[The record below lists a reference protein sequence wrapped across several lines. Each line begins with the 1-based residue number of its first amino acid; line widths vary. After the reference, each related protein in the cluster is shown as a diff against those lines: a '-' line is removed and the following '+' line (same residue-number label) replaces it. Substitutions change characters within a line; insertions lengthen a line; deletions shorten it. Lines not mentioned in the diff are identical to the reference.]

1 MNITLHIK
9 ALLYRHDCV
18 IVPGFGAFLAQFQSA
33 KINTEQNLILPPSRL
48 IRFNAQ
54 LQNNDGLLLNY
65 LESKEGL
72 NYVEAQNAIKNFVD
86 DVEATLANQG
96 RVVFKDLGEFT
107 FQEENKLVFEPYN
120 TNLLLASFGL
130 DNLHKQAISRQA
142 KTNSTEEEEIKVV
155 ELSTTNNTSKGYL
168 KYAAVGILAVGLAG
182 ALGLNWYT
190 NNVKKHNLQVQNE
203 VQQQMQSKI
212 ENAEFSITE
221 PLPSL
226 QIETKVAELPKHIHI
241 IAGAFREEANAEKKL
256 RQLQQKGFEA
266 ELVGVNKYGLHQ
278 VAFASFNDADQAK
291 LQLQEI
297 KEKHLKSAWLL
308 IQ

>member
-1 MNITLHIK
+1 MNITLNIR

-96 RVVFKDLGEFT
+96 KVVFKDLGEFT
-107 FQEENKLVFEPYN
+107 FQEESKLVFEPYN

-130 DNLHKQAISRQA
+130 DKLHKQAISRQA

-190 NNVKKHNLQVQNE
+190 NDVKKHNLQVQNE

-226 QIETKVAELPKHIHI
+226 QIETKAAELPKHIHI